1 MCIKIF
7 ILILFNF
14 FFFNS
19 VSFCEG
25 LDDLGNS
32 NEANKSLMFF
42 LIFLVYII
50 STAIVK
56 KQIDDRSNA
65 TRDLEKNLNLNKD
78 NIESMKDV
86 KDELKNIS
94 QNYSEF
100 NNEMSKYVLAFLV
113 YGAFIISFIYIYN
126 LWDIPQKVKNF
137 YKKHKNIFTFSV
149 YLFVIC
155 IIVII

>member
-1 MCIKIF
+1 MCIFIF
-7 ILILFNF
+7 IYF

-50 STAIVK
+50 STVIVK
-56 KQIDDRSNA
+56 KQIDDRNT
-65 TRDLEKNLNLNKD
+65 TRDLEKNINLNKSD
-78 NIESMKDV
+78 NIESLNNV
-86 KDELKNIS
+86 KDELKNIP

-126 LWDIPQKVKNF
+126 IWDIPQKVKNF
-137 YKKHKNIFTFSV
+137 YKKHKNIFTFSI
-149 YLFVIC
+149 YLFVIF
-155 IIVII
+155 ITVII